1 MSKADTLLKKATFF
15 EKLALYSDRK
25 AFLQAISESSATT
38 KEANPPEEIEE
49 TEE

>member
-25 AFLQAISESSATT
+25 VFLQAISEPPVAN
-38 KEANPPEEIEE
+38 KETNPPQENEE
-49 TEE
+49 